1 MINIKK
7 KMVPFISSL
16 VLLLSFVTI
25 VSADINFVVDD
36 ANLLSSEEEQQLRE
50 DLASF
55 KEQYNM
61 DAVIVTSNDL
71 GGKSQMD
78 YADDY
83 FDYNGYGVGEDK
95 SGLLLLIDMDDRKV
109 WISTSG
115 EAIKYFTDSR
125 IQDIVDDITTQLKNA
140 DYFEGCNEF
149 INDINYYAEEG
160 IPAGQ
165 YTYNEAERTQK
176 VIFIGLGAGLIVASV
191 VSLLVVNS
199 YKNSKSIS
207 TANYVDS
214 NSIVFT
220 RKKDRFISTYTSKTK
235 IERNNS
241 SSGGSSTH
249 TSSSGNTH
257 GGGGGSF

>member
-25 VSADINFVVDD
+25 VSADINSVVDY
-36 ANLLSSEEEQQLRE
+36 ANLLSSEEEQQLRG

-55 KEQYNM
+55 KEKYNM
-61 DAVIVTSNDL
+61 DTVIVTSNDL

-95 SGLLLLIDMDDRKV
+95 SGVLLLIDMDDRKV

-125 IQDIVDDITTQLKNA
+125 IDNIVDDVTAQLKNA

-149 INDINYYAEEG
+149 ISDINYYAEEG
-160 IPAGQ
+160 IPVGQ
-165 YTYNEAERTQK
+165 YTYSEAERTQK

-191 VSLLVVNS
+191 VSFLVVNS

-207 TANYVDS
+207 TANYVDH

-235 IERNNS
+235 IERNNN

>member
-125 IQDIVDDITTQLKNA
+125 IQNIVDDITTQLKNA
-140 DYFEGCNEF
+140 DYLKKQKHNV
-149 INDINYYAEEG
+149 INA
-160 IPAGQ
+160 
-165 YTYNEAERTQK
+165 
-176 VIFIGLGAGLIVASV
+176 
-191 VSLLVVNS
+191 LL
-199 YKNSKSIS
+199 
-207 TANYVDS
+207 AL
-214 NSIVFT
+214 
-220 RKKDRFISTYTSKTK
+220 RRRYTSRA
-235 IERNNS
+235 IYL
-241 SSGGSSTH
+241 
-249 TSSSGNTH
+249 
-257 GGGGGSF
+257 

>member
-83 FDYNGYGVGEDK
+83 FDYNGYAED
-95 SGLLLLIDMDDRKV
+95 GILLLISMEERDWRL
-109 WISTSG
+109 STTG
-115 EAIKYFTDSR
+115 YGITVFTDAGLDYISEEVLAYLSEGEYALGFNVFADLCDEFIR
-125 IQDIVDDITTQLKNA
+125 QAEAGTPYDINNLPKAPFDVKDNLKNA
-140 DYFEGCNEF
+140 LIAGAVLTGIIMLCITGSMKSVRRQPFASSYEVLGSMKISRRSEMFLYNHVSKRVKANE
-149 INDINYYAEEG
+149 N
-160 IPAGQ
+160 
-165 YTYNEAERTQK
+165 
-176 VIFIGLGAGLIVASV
+176 
-191 VSLLVVNS
+191 
-199 YKNSKSIS
+199 
-207 TANYVDS
+207 
-214 NSIVFT
+214 
-220 RKKDRFISTYTSKTK
+220 
-235 IERNNS
+235 
-241 SSGGSSTH
+241 GGSSTH
-249 TSSSGNTH
+249 RSSSGRSH
-257 GGGGGSF
+257 GGRGGKF

>member
-83 FDYNGYGVGEDK
+83 FDYNGYGVGENK

-109 WISTSG
+109 W
-115 EAIKYFTDSR
+115 
-125 IQDIVDDITTQLKNA
+125 ITTQLKNA

-176 VIFIGLGAGLIVASV
+176 VIFIGLGARLIVASV

-199 YKNSKSIS
+199 YKNS
-207 TANYVDS
+207 
-214 NSIVFT
+214 
-220 RKKDRFISTYTSKTK
+220 
-235 IERNNS
+235 
-241 SSGGSSTH
+241 
-249 TSSSGNTH
+249 
-257 GGGGGSF
+257 

>member
-7 KMVPFISSL
+7 KVVPFISSL

-115 EAIKYFTDSR
+115 
-125 IQDIVDDITTQLKNA
+125 
-140 DYFEGCNEF
+140 
-149 INDINYYAEEG
+149 
-160 IPAGQ
+160 
-165 YTYNEAERTQK
+165 
-176 VIFIGLGAGLIVASV
+176 
-191 VSLLVVNS
+191 
-199 YKNSKSIS
+199 
-207 TANYVDS
+207 
-214 NSIVFT
+214 
-220 RKKDRFISTYTSKTK
+220 
-235 IERNNS
+235 
-241 SSGGSSTH
+241 
-249 TSSSGNTH
+249 
-257 GGGGGSF
+257 